1 MPGPGVSKAIESL
14 QFLNDPEAPTYG
26 IEMSRALYAEIPGD
40 RYKFVKKF
48 IKGSS
53 EIQAMLD

>member
-1 MPGPGVSKAIESL
+1 MPGPGVSKAIDSL
-14 QFLNDPEAPTYG
+14 AFYDDPDSDTKG

-48 IKGSS
+48 IKDSS

>member
-1 MPGPGVSKAIESL
+1 MPGAGVSKAIDSL
-14 QFLNDPEAPTYG
+14 AFYNDPDSDSNG
-26 IEMSRALYAEIPGD
+26 IEMSRALYAEIPGE
-40 RYKFVKKF
+40 RYKIVKKL

>member
-1 MPGPGVSKAIESL
+1 MPGAGISKAIDSL
-14 QFLNDPEAPTYG
+14 AFYNDPSSDTNG
-26 IEMSRALYAEIPGD
+26 VEMSRALYAEIPGE
-40 RYKFVKKF
+40 RYKVVKKY

>member
-1 MPGPGVSKAIESL
+1 MPGPGVSKAIDSL
-14 QFLNDPEAPTYG
+14 AFYDDPDSDTKG

-53 EIQAMLD
+53 EIQAMFD